1 MVAPGGNNHAQLFAQ
16 TCTLRIRQRHSLDFS
31 IEFSTSPLRAA
42 VIIALIFMRFRG
54 PAGPT
59 GQRRNYSQTTV
70 NTYLKVVE
78 DFARHFGRPPDKL
91 GKEQLRAYQVHLL
104 QERKLGVRTV
114 GLHTAA
120 LRFFFCKT
128 LKRMYPVEEV
138 PYPRAPRRLPII
150 LTREEATRLIDSAS
164 NLFHRAML
172 ITMYSTGMRRAELC
186 RLKVEDIDSTRMLIH
201 IRQGKG
207 GKDRDV
213 PLSPKTLETLRE
225 YWRWMKPKTYLFPGT
240 VNGSRADKPI
250 TPKVLWEACREAAQR
265 AGITK
270 AVRPHLLR
278 HSFATH
284 LVEGGADL
292 PTVQA
297 LLGHTDLKPTSIYLH
312 LSERHIKAAGT
323 PLDNMEL
330 STPDQ
335 VKRSRRLH
343 KK

>member
-1 MVAPGGNNHAQLFAQ
+1 MTQLRKMM
-16 TCTLRIRQRHSLDFS
+16 LEEL
-31 IEFSTSPLRAA
+31 
-42 VIIALIFMRFRG
+42 
-54 PAGPT
+54 
-59 GQRRNYSQTTV
+59 QRRNYSQTTV

-297 LLGHTDLKPTSIYLH
+297 PLGHTDLKPTSIYLH

>member
-1 MVAPGGNNHAQLFAQ
+1 MMLEE
-16 TCTLRIRQRHSLDFS
+16 L
-31 IEFSTSPLRAA
+31 
-42 VIIALIFMRFRG
+42 
-54 PAGPT
+54 
-59 GQRRNYSQTTV
+59 QRRNYSQTTV

-78 DFARHFGRPPDKL
+78 DFARHFHRPPDEL
-91 GKEQLRAYQVHLL
+91 GKEQIRAYQVHLF

-150 LTREEATRLIDSAS
+150 LTREEAIRLIDSAS

-213 PLSPKTLETLRE
+213 PLSPKVLETLRE
-225 YWRWMKPKTYLFPGT
+225 YWRWMKPKTYMFPGT
-240 VNGSRADKPI
+240 INGSRADKPI

-330 STPDQ
+330 SSPDQ
-335 VKRSRRLH
+335 VKRSRKLH

>member
-1 MVAPGGNNHAQLFAQ
+1 MMLEE
-16 TCTLRIRQRHSLDFS
+16 L
-31 IEFSTSPLRAA
+31 
-42 VIIALIFMRFRG
+42 
-54 PAGPT
+54 
-59 GQRRNYSQTTV
+59 QRRNYSQTTV

-78 DFARHFGRPPDKL
+78 DFARHFHRPPDEL
-91 GKEQLRAYQVHLL
+91 GKEQIRAYQVHLF

-150 LTREEATRLIDSAS
+150 LTREEAIRLIDSAS

-225 YWRWMKPKTYLFPGT
+225 YWRWMKPKTYMFPGT
-240 VNGSRADKPI
+240 INGSRADKPI

-330 STPDQ
+330 SSPDQ
-335 VKRSRRLH
+335 VKRSRKLH

>member
-1 MVAPGGNNHAQLFAQ
+1 
-16 TCTLRIRQRHSLDFS
+16 
-31 IEFSTSPLRAA
+31 
-42 VIIALIFMRFRG
+42 
-54 PAGPT
+54 
-59 GQRRNYSQTTV
+59 
-70 NTYLKVVE
+70 
-78 DFARHFGRPPDKL
+78 
-91 GKEQLRAYQVHLL
+91 
-104 QERKLGVRTV
+104 
-114 GLHTAA
+114 
-120 LRFFFCKT
+120 
-128 LKRMYPVEEV
+128 MYPVEEV

-150 LTREEATRLIDSAS
+150 LTREEAIRLIDSAS

-225 YWRWMKPKTYLFPGT
+225 YWRWMKPKTYMFPGT
-240 VNGSRADKPI
+240 INGSRADKPI
-250 TPKVLWEACREAAQR
+250 MPKVLWEACREAAQR

-330 STPDQ
+330 SSPDQ
-335 VKRSRRLH
+335 VKRSRKLH